1 MIRWKSALL
10 GAGSFVVAHLAEAA
24 WWTTWF
30 RGVYAPWFL
39 NSGRAVAFTAGCQFV
54 ASAIVS
60 TRDPRETLVRAAYVA
75 AGAAAAM
82 VAVLALVGPGTLFP
96 IALGIGAIVLAAA
109 SVAGGLAGSALRRV
123 IKS

>member
-54 ASAIVS
+54 AAAVVSAA
-60 TRDPRETLVRAAYVA
+60 DQREALVRGLYVA
-75 AGAAAAM
+75 AGAVVAM
-82 VAVLALVGPGTLFP
+82 VVVLAIVGPGTLFP
-96 IALGIGAIVLAAA
+96 IVLGIGAIVVAVA
-109 SVAGGLAGSALRRV
+109 SVAGGFAGSALRRA

>member
-10 GAGSFVVAHLAEAA
+10 GAGSFVVAHLVEAS

-39 NSGRAVAFTAGCQFV
+39 NSGRAVAFTAGCQFL

-60 TRDPRETLVRAAYVA
+60 VADLREALVRSTSIA
-75 AGAAAAM
+75 AGAVTAM
-82 VAVLALVGPGTLFP
+82 VVVLAIVGPGNLFP
-96 IALGIGAIVLAAA
+96 IAIA
-109 SVAGGLAGSALRRV
+109 
-123 IKS
+123 

>member
-10 GAGSFVVAHLAEAA
+10 GAGLFVVAHFVEAA

-60 TRDPRETLVRAAYVA
+60 ARDPRETLVRGAYVA
-75 AGAAAAM
+75 AGAAVAM
-82 VAVLALVGPGTLFP
+82 VVVLAVIGPGNLFP
-96 IALGIGAIVLAAA
+96 IALAIGAIVLAAA
-109 SVAGGLAGSALRRV
+109 SVAGGLAGAGLQRA

>member
-54 ASAIVS
+54 AAAVVSAA
-60 TRDPRETLVRAAYVA
+60 DQREALVRGLYVA
-75 AGAAAAM
+75 AGAVVAM
-82 VAVLALVGPGTLFP
+82 LVVLAIVGPGTLFP
-96 IALGIGAIVLAAA
+96 IVLGIGAIVVAAA
-109 SVAGGLAGSALRRV
+109 SVAGGLAGSALRRA

>member
-10 GAGSFVVAHLAEAA
+10 GAGSFVVAHLVEAA

-54 ASAIVS
+54 AAVIVS
-60 TRDPRETLVRAAYVA
+60 AADQREALVRSISLA
-75 AGAAAAM
+75 AGAVAAM
-82 VAVLALVGPGTLFP
+82 VVVLVSVGPGTLFP